1 LQALKIDAVELREVR
16 IPLISPFE
24 TSGWRETEKSCIIV
38 EMKSGDEIGFGECA
52 VSPGP
57 WYGPETITSA
67 WHVMQD
73 YFVPAVLGKE
83 YASPS
88 EFVDS
93 LSFVRGNNMAKASF
107 DMALYDLF
115 AKRDGVSLAKLLG
128 GTRTKVES
136 GVSVGIQKDTEQLTK
151 VVGDYLQQGY
161 RRIKIKIKPG
171 KDRDQVSTLRRHFP
185 DLMLMAD
192 ANGAYKPAD
201 VEALFKLDDY
211 DLLMIEQPFA
221 WDDLVEHANLQKAIK
236 TPICLDESIA
246 SSNDL
251 KTALALRS
259 CRILNLKPARVGG
272 ITVSKTIHDI
282 CETHNMPMWCG
293 GLLETGIG
301 RAHNV
306 AVASMP
312 GFVLPNDISASNRY
326 FSQDIVDPEFSLNID
341 GTITVPKGHGIGV
354 EIRKDRLDRYTANRK
369 RFTA

>member
-1 LQALKIDAVELREVR
+1 LQALRIDAVELREVR

-24 TSGWRETEKSCIIV
+24 TSGWREIEKSCIIV
-38 EMKSGDEIGFGECA
+38 EMKSRDETGFGECA

-73 YFVPAVLGKE
+73 YFAPTVLGSE
-83 YASPS
+83 YASPR
-88 EFVDS
+88 ELVDS

-128 GTRTKVES
+128 GTKTKVES
-136 GVSVGIQKDTEQLTK
+136 GVSVGIQRDTEQLTK
-151 VVGDYLQQGY
+151 VVTDYLHQGY
-161 RRIKIKIKPG
+161 RRVKIKIKPG
-171 KDRDQVSTLRRHFP
+171 KDREQVSALRRHFP
-185 DLMLMAD
+185 DMMLMAD
-192 ANGAYKPAD
+192 ANGAYKPTD
-201 VEALFKLDDY
+201 VQALFKLDDY

-221 WDDLVEHANLQKAIK
+221 WDDLVEHANLQKAMN

-272 ITVSKTIHDI
+272 ITASQTIRDI
-282 CETHNMPMWCG
+282 CNTHNLPMWCG

-301 RAHNV
+301 RAHNI

-326 FSQDIVDPEFSLNID
+326 FSQDIVDPEFSLNKD
-341 GTITVPKGHGIGV
+341 GTITVPEGPGIGV
-354 EIRKDRLDRYTANRK
+354 EIRKDRLDKYTANQK